1 MNTFV
6 TQLRWPESLRA
17 KVLEAARVNRRSMN
31 AEILSRLERDLT
43 RDQPERGEDR
53 GAAA

>member
-17 KVLEAARVNRRSMN
+17 AVMEAARVNRRSMN
-31 AEILSRLERDLT
+31 AEIIHRLEAT
-43 RDQPERGEDR
+43 FPAETQTGER
-53 GAAA
+53 AA